1 MFFLHL
7 HNLPFL
13 GHRLSAHNVL
23 AWSEFFIGGETLLN
37 IDQEHN
43 IHLGAALPAYKFE
56 LPCGGKYA
64 ENRNDIFYQFFNHLI
79 IG

>member
-1 MFFLHL
+1 MY
-7 HNLPFL
+7 LPDPI
-13 GHRLSAHNVL
+13 
-23 AWSEFFIGGETLLN
+23 FFIGGETLLN

-64 ENRNDIFYQFFNHLI
+64 ENRNDIFYQFFDHLI